1 MDFKLPDI
9 GEGIA
14 EGEILKWLVKEGDR
28 VIEDQPL
35 FEVMT
40 DKATVEIPSP
50 RAGII
55 KKILAAEG
63 QVIPVESVVVV
74 IEEESDSAKPEE
86 IIAKR
91 PEMVTN
97 AENND
102 INFVILNNENEK
114 IRRQILA
121 TPATRKFARD
131 YNVDITKVMGTG
143 PAGRITREDISNHLK
158 YNAGEIPRERP
169 IKTNTE
175 SKGLIPAGKVKSH
188 TYTEP
193 NKGNEERIPFRG
205 LRKKISENL
214 LRSKQHAPH
223 FMIADEV
230 DMTELVNF
238 RKDAKIQAE
247 KKGIKLTYLPF
258 IVKSVIFALKE
269 FPTLNSMLDEEKSEL
284 ILKKYYNIG
293 VAVATPQ
300 GLIVPVLKNA
310 DKKSIFETAGE
321 LELLANQTREGKIE
335 LDSLKGGTFTIT
347 NIGSIGGLFSAPII
361 NYPEVAILAVN
372 KIVEKPVVSDGQIV
386 IRSMMYLSM
395 CCDHRVVDGAIGAL
409 FLNRV
414 IELLQNPKLLL
425 LE

>member
-1 MDFKLPDI
+1 
-9 GEGIA
+9 
-14 EGEILKWLVKEGDR
+14 
-28 VIEDQPL
+28 
-35 FEVMT
+35 
-40 DKATVEIPSP
+40 
-50 RAGII
+50 
-55 KKILAAEG
+55 
-63 QVIPVESVVVV
+63 
-74 IEEESDSAKPEE
+74 
-86 IIAKR
+86 
-91 PEMVTN
+91 
-97 AENND
+97 
-102 INFVILNNENEK
+102 
-114 IRRQILA
+114 
-121 TPATRKFARD
+121 
-131 YNVDITKVMGTG
+131 
-143 PAGRITREDISNHLK
+143 
-158 YNAGEIPRERP
+158 
-169 IKTNTE
+169 
-175 SKGLIPAGKVKSH
+175 
-188 TYTEP
+188 
-193 NKGNEERIPFRG
+193 
-205 LRKKISENL
+205 
-214 LRSKQHAPH
+214 
-223 FMIADEV
+223 
-230 DMTELVNF
+230 
-238 RKDAKIQAE
+238 
-247 KKGIKLTYLPF
+247 
-258 IVKSVIFALKE
+258 
-269 FPTLNSMLDEEKSEL
+269 MLDEEKSEL